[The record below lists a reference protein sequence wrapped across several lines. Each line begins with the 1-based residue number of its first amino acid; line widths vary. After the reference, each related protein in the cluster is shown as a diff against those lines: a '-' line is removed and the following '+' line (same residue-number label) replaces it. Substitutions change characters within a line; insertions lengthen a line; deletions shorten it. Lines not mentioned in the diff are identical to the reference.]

1 MKENQN
7 MKVSVII
14 TAGGKGERFGGEI
27 PKQFIE
33 LNGKPI
39 IIHTIE
45 AFTNIEEVESIIIPA
60 HSEWFTYTKELI
72 SKYDLPKVKD
82 IVVGGKE
89 RQDSVFNALQSNV
102 LEDTEIVM
110 VHDSVRPFVDTKTI
124 KKLIEQT
131 EDYGAVVLGNMP
143 KDPVKEVNSKSEIVK
158 TIQRNKI
165 AISQTPQCF
174 WKDIITNAY
183 QKAREVN
190 YIGSD
195 SSQLAEFA
203 GYKVFVI
210 EGSEFNIKI
219 TTQFDLKLA
228 ALIYE
233 EMNNKK

>member
-1 MKENQN
+1 

-14 TAGGKGERFGGEI
+14 TAGGKGERFGGDL

-33 LNGKPI
+33 LKGKPI

-45 AFTNIEEVESIIIPA
+45 AFSAIEEVESIVIPV
-60 HSEWFTYTKELI
+60 HSEWFTYTKELLAKYTF
-72 SKYDLPKVKD
+72 SKVIDV
-82 IVVGGKE
+82 VVGGRE
-89 RQDSVFNALQSNV
+89 RQDSVFNALQSKV
-102 LEDTEIVM
+102 LEEAEIVM
-110 VHDSVRPFVDTKTI
+110 VHDSVRPFVDAKTI

-143 KDPVKEVNSKSEIVK
+143 KDPVKEVNGKSEIIK
-158 TIQRNKI
+158 TIQRNRI
-165 AISQTPQCF
+165 AISQTPQSF
-174 WKDIITNAY
+174 WKEIITTAY

-210 EGSEFNIKI
+210 EGSELNIKI

-233 EMNNKK
+233 EMNNKNN